1 MGAAR
6 PARQARQLRGIAL
19 RHILHRLIEF
29 ILATDSGIR
38 LKGAK
43 IGVNINIK
51 SATQAFVMSKPASSH
66 AASSQP
72 ATHAVRPDQSS
83 GGMSKGLTNY
93 GDNGFSLFLRKA
105 FIKGA
110 GFTDSAL
117 DRPVIGIAN
126 TGSAYNPCHG
136 NAPQLIE
143 AVKRGVMLAGGLP
156 MDFPTISIHESFA
169 QPTSMYLRNLMSMD
183 TEEMI
188 RAQPMDAVVLIGGCD
203 KTVPAQLMG
212 AASANIPAIQLIT
225 GSMLTGSHRGDRV
238 GACTDCRRYWGRFR
252 AEEIDAQEV
261 ADVNNQLV
269 ASVGTCS
276 VMGTASTM
284 ACIAEALGMTVPGGA
299 SPPAVTAD
307 RIRVAESTGAQAV
320 RIARERLTIDK
331 ILTAAAFENA
341 MRVLLAIGGSTNGIV
356 HLTAI
361 AGRMGFEV
369 DLKALDR
376 MGRETPVLLDLKP
389 SGQHYMEDFH
399 HAGGMATL
407 LRELKPL
414 LHLDALTVTGRT
426 LGEEIEAAGPGF
438 RQDVVRPMA
447 NPIYPQGGIAV
458 LEGNLAPGGAII
470 KQSAANPALMEHEGR
485 AVVFENLEDMAD
497 RIDNPDLDV
506 TADDILV
513 LKNIG
518 PKGAPG
524 MPEAGYMPIPKKLA
538 LAGVKDMVRISDGR
552 MSGTAFGTIVLHV
565 MPESAI
571 GGPLAQVRNGDRIRL
586 SVARREIS
594 LLVSA
599 DELARRMQQNPVVAP
614 TGARGYH
621 KLFLQTVT
629 QADQGVDFDFL
640 RAAQMRQTIPGKK

>member
-1 MGAAR
+1 MTSNNDS
-6 PARQARQLRGIAL
+6 RQLP
-19 RHILHRLIEF
+19 EN
-29 ILATDSGIR
+29 SGM
-38 LKGAK
+38 K
-43 IGVNINIK
+43 
-51 SATQAFVMSKPASSH
+51 
-66 AASSQP
+66 
-72 ATHAVRPDQSS
+72 
-83 GGMSKGLTNY
+83 KGLTSY
-93 GDNGFSLFLRKA
+93 GDQGFSLFLRKA

-110 GFTDSAL
+110 GFSDKAL

-169 QPTSMYLRNLMSMD
+169 APTSMYLRNLMSMD

-188 RAQPMDAVVLIGGCD
+188 RAQPMDAVVMIGGCD

-212 AASANIPAIQLIT
+212 AASAGIPAIQLIT
-225 GSMLTGSHRGDRV
+225 GSMLTGSHRGERV
-238 GACTDCRRYWGRFR
+238 GACTDCRRYWGKFR
-252 AEEIDAQEV
+252 AGEIDAVEV

-307 RIRVAESTGAQAV
+307 RIRIAEETGARAV
-320 RIARERLTIDK
+320 QMARDGLTIDK
-331 ILTAAAFENA
+331 ILTPEAFENA
-341 MRVLLAIGGSTNGIV
+341 MRVLLSIGGSTNGIV
-356 HLTAI
+356 HLAAI
-361 AGRMGFEV
+361 AGRVGLEIDMQ
-369 DLKALDR
+369 ALDR

-399 HAGGMATL
+399 KAGGMATL

-414 LHLDALTVTGRT
+414 LRLEAMTVTGRT

-438 RQDVVRPMA
+438 TQDVVRPIN
-447 NPIYPQGGIAV
+447 NPIYPQGAIAV
-458 LEGNLAPGGAII
+458 LGGNLAPGGAII
-470 KQSAANPALMEHEGR
+470 KQSAADPQLMEHEGR
-485 AVVFENLEDMAD
+485 AVVFENIEDMVN
-497 RIDNPDLDV
+497 RIDSDDLDV
-506 TADDILV
+506 KPQDVLV

-524 MPEAGYMPIPKKLA
+524 MPEAGYIPIPLKLA
-538 LAGVKDMVRISDGR
+538 RAGVKDMVRISDGR

-565 MPESAI
+565 TPEAAI

-586 SVARREIS
+586 SVKSREIS
-594 LLVSA
+594 LLISDA
-599 DELARRMQQNPVVAP
+599 ELAQRGIDNVVVEP
-614 TGARGYH
+614 TADRGYR

-629 QADQGVDFDFL
+629 QADKGVDFDFL
-640 RAAQMRQTIPGKK
+640 SAPKMIGKTPQS